1 MGGAVDIGAVRICTK
16 YQGEILTC
24 TCPLSS
30 HASEFPQP
38 DARTVQRYHAIPCHA
53 NENQP
58 PADPLSGRRRS
69 GLLPDGQCHLLCE
82 DHRRLH
88 QVVEGGPLTGL
99 ALAGPAGPGL
109 ACLAGLLEGEVGA
122 LGVRSV
128 LLAVQQPSAHAHTG
142 EGLLDVALAEDLLPG
157 SLTACAGGVVV
168 GAAGEGKPGH
178 RQNRPVRANE

>member
-38 DARTVQRYHAIPCHA
+38 DARTVQRYHAMPCHA

-109 ACLAGLLEGEVGA
+109 ACLAGLL
-122 LGVRSV
+122 
-128 LLAVQQPSAHAHTG
+128 
-142 EGLLDVALAEDLLPG
+142 
-157 SLTACAGGVVV
+157 
-168 GAAGEGKPGH
+168 
-178 RQNRPVRANE
+178 VRAKSARWEYAAFSSPCSSRARTLTREKACLM